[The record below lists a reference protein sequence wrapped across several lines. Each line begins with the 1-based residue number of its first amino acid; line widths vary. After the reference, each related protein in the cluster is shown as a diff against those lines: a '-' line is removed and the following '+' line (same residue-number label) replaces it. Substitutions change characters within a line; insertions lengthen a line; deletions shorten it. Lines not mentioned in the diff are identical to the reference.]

1 MNAIILSK
9 FLRNRHVFSSCLI
22 TLLLTLAACQKKN
35 PENAGNNQPI
45 SETQSNTSTLTLA
58 PHLASMQSGRF
69 QTPEGKSL
77 TAILAITA
85 SEHERGLSAVK
96 PQEWPV
102 DHAMF
107 FASLEDN
114 YRTFW
119 MPDTYFDL
127 DIFFLDK
134 DLKIVAI
141 ERKVA
146 HHPGRENESTIAR
159 TRSYLCRHVLEM
171 SSDSSL
177 SLSLNVGDKLSWME
191 SISLEQTISN
201 TLQQK

>member
-1 MNAIILSK
+1 MDVIILTK
-9 FLRNRHVFSSCLI
+9 ILRNRHFFSWSLI
-22 TLLLTLAACQKKN
+22 FLLLNFAACQKKN
-35 PENAGNNQPI
+35 PEKPVEVTPIINQQI
-45 SETQSNTSTLTLA
+45 TTLA
-58 PHLASMQSGRF
+58 PHLEQMQSARF

-77 TAILAITA
+77 MTVLAITPQ
-85 SEHERGLSAVK
+85 EHERGLSGVK
-96 PQEWPV
+96 PHEWPI
-102 DHAMF
+102 DHSMF
-107 FASLEDN
+107 FAGVDEN

-191 SISLEQTISN
+191 SISLEKTISN
-201 TLQQK
+201 TLQKK

>member
-1 MNAIILSK
+1 
-9 FLRNRHVFSSCLI
+9 
-22 TLLLTLAACQKKN
+22 
-35 PENAGNNQPI
+35 
-45 SETQSNTSTLTLA
+45 
-58 PHLASMQSGRF
+58 MQTARF
-69 QTPEGKSL
+69 QTPEGKSVI
-77 TAILAITA
+77 AVLAITPE
-85 SEHERGLSAVK
+85 EHERGLSSVK
-96 PQEWPV
+96 PQEWQS

-134 DLKIVAI
+134 DFKIVAA
-141 ERKVA
+141 ERKIS

-191 SISLEQTISN
+191 STSLEQTISN
-201 TLQQK
+201 TLQKK

>member
-9 FLRNRHVFSSCLI
+9 FLRNRHVFSSCLFM
-22 TLLLTLAACQKKN
+22 LLLTLAACQKKN
-35 PENAGNNQPI
+35 TEITSNNPPI
-45 SETQSNTSTLTLA
+45 IDGQSNSISLSLA
-58 PHLASMQSGRF
+58 PHLMTMQSGRF

-77 TAILAITA
+77 VAILAMTPE
-85 SEHERGLSAVK
+85 EHERGLSGVK
-96 PQEWPV
+96 PNEWPI

-134 DLKIVAI
+134 DFKILAI
-141 ERKVA
+141 ERKIA
-146 HHPGRENESTIAR
+146 HHPGRDNESTIAR

-171 SSDSSL
+171 SSNSSL

-201 TLQQK
+201 TLRKK